1 MKTSL
6 SFLLAVTLGFGV
18 AALAPMASAE
28 TAPAK
33 ASKTAAA
40 KGEGAK
46 GKVAPA
52 KEESAKPQPEVTPE
66 AKPEE
71 QADATPAQP
80 SPQPAPVVE
89 MERKI
94 SPFGPHRPLPPQSAD
109 ESYPPPVYGYPPP
122 GYPPPA
128 YPPPGYPL
136 PGFCHGY
143 PPPGFPPPGF
153 GPPPCRH
160 CAHHDCGR
168 SPQLSSDMRPGF
180 HAHDG
185 FFLRLGLG
193 VGYARTSIS
202 IDGEKLTYA
211 GASIPFDLAIGAAIR
226 PNLILF
232 GEVISHG
239 MSSPDKKY
247 AGETK
252 NANSTSMSIQ
262 AIGPGVAYYFMPI
275 NIYVSGSILLHKVNY
290 DDDNDSYDA
299 TDLSTFGFAGSLM
312 VGKEWWVSR
321 DWGLGLAMQGML
333 GTAKNRAQN
342 DQSGH
347 LIEGRWNSMAFG
359 LLMSATYN

>member
-6 SFLLAVTLGFGV
+6 SFLFAVTLGLGM
-18 AALAPMASAE
+18 ASLAPMASAE
-28 TAPAK
+28 TAPSK
-33 ASKTAAA
+33 ASKAAS
-40 KGEGAK
+40 AK
-46 GKVAPA
+46 GKAAPA
-52 KEESAKPQPEVTPE
+52 KEESATPQPEVAPE
-66 AKPEE
+66 AKPEAK
-71 QADATPAQP
+71 ADAEPAQP
-80 SPQPAPVVE
+80 SPQSPPVE
-89 MERKI
+89 GMERKI
-94 SPFGPHRPLPPQSAD
+94 SPFGPHPLPPPSAD
-109 ESYPPPVYGYPPP
+109 EGFPEPVYGYPQPAYPPP
-122 GYPPPA
+122 GYPPPMF
-128 YPPPGYPL
+128 PPPGYP
-136 PGFCHGY
+136 PHGFCHGY
-143 PPPGFPPPGF
+143 PPPGFPHPGF

-160 CAHHDCGR
+160 CAHQDCGQL
-168 SPQLSSDMRPGF
+168 PQPDMRPGF
-180 HAHDG
+180 HTHDG

-202 IDGEKLTYA
+202 VDGDKLTYV
-211 GASIPFDLAIGAAIR
+211 GASIPFNLAIGAAIR

-252 NANSTSMSIQ
+252 NANSTNLSIQ
-262 AIGPGVAYYFMPI
+262 GIGPGVAYYFMPI

-290 DDDNDSYDA
+290 DDDNDNYDA
-299 TDLSTFGFAGSLM
+299 TDLSTFGFAGNLM

-321 DWGLGLAMQGML
+321 DWGLGLAIQGML